1 MTCGWVN
8 FQQFFILGK
17 LFRFPVISRQL
28 FWFTSEQWISRAGVQ
43 AWKRLA
49 RTGIDTRA
57 FNVNCRES
65 KLNER
70 GKKYYDTG
78 NNLMFAAF
86 DPSLMTETSNY
97 VSAQAYREAGNDRN
111 KSALTAA
118 WAREP
123 SSATFDPI
131 KSPGLHGKLFGSA
144 QAMYPKSQA
153 IRQVSHIW
161 KGGKKNKR
169 KS

>member
-1 MTCGWVN
+1 M
-8 FQQFFILGK
+8 
-17 LFRFPVISRQL
+17 SR
-28 FWFTSEQWISRAGVQ
+28 EGVL

-49 RTGIDTRA
+49 RTGIETRT
-57 FNVNCRES
+57 FNINCHES
-65 KLNER
+65 KLNKR

-86 DPSLMTETSNY
+86 DPLLMTKTSNY
-97 VSAQAYREAGNDRN
+97 VSVQAYNEPGNDRN

-131 KSPGLHGKLFGSA
+131 KSPVLQGKLFGSA
-144 QAMYPKSQA
+144 QAMYPSTK
-153 IRQVSHIW
+153 
-161 KGGKKNKR
+161 
-169 KS
+169 